1 MSEKYSGQSQTEWG
15 ASWRKKGRK
24 SRGSCLSAYHP
35 PRSIPFQF
43 GIFCFSF
50 DMTFIRI
57 STHFFPEILGPQAH
71 KINFKYV

>member
-15 ASWRKKGRK
+15 ASNRKKGRK

-43 GIFCFSF
+43 GLFLF
-50 DMTFIRI
+50 
-57 STHFFPEILGPQAH
+57 
-71 KINFKYV
+71 